1 MPTSARTTTSA
12 SAASAAR
19 SPTTSASS
27 ATSASKSPSSASPA
41 PAPNQA
47 EHTTRPPDPGRH
59 LHPAPLTLH
68 RVLPH
73 AQLISIFRVRR
84 LGVRVPPAR
93 HRFPRSRVGPSAAG
107 SSSTASR
114 RILATGELRPL
125 YDTATE
131 PGGGVVERAQ

>member
-41 PAPNQA
+41 PTPNQA

-73 AQLISIFRVRR
+73 AQLISIFRVSR
-84 LGVRVPPAR
+84 LGFVPHSAPPAEASG
-93 HRFPRSRVGPSAAG
+93 HRPEASSA
-107 SSSTASR
+107 
-114 RILATGELRPL
+114 
-125 YDTATE
+125 E
-131 PGGGVVERAQ
+131 PGYVSSGLALA